1 MSFTAKQVED
11 ALRVAAE
18 GGNGWYSDP
27 FQGLAYEDSDIES
40 VEINGVGY
48 PVEVVE
54 TDPGGEG
61 HGESVYVI
69 VKVGDQT
76 FKKEGYYAS
85 HYGTDWD
92 GDFFEVESREIT
104 VTKFVR
110 K

>member
-1 MSFTAKQVED
+1 MSFTAKQVEE
-11 ALRVAAE
+11 ALKVEAE
-18 GGNGWYSDP
+18 SGNGWYSDP
-27 FQGLAYEDSDIES
+27 FQGLAYEDSDIENI
-40 VEINGVGY
+40 VLDGETY

-61 HGESVYVI
+61 HGEYVYFI
-69 VKVGDQT
+69 LKVGEQT

-85 HYGTDWD
+85 HHGTDWD
-92 GDFFEVESREIT
+92 GDFFEVESREVT